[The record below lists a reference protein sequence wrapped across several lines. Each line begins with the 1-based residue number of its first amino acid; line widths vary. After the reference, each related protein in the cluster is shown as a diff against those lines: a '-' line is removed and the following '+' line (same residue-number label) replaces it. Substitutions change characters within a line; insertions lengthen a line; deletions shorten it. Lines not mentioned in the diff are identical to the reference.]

1 MVSQFPPL
9 AFSSNQIEVEGMA
22 GDGTT
27 LPTAFT
33 TIASRG
39 YFETLGVPLLRGRLF
54 TEQDRPGGPPLVV
67 VNKAFVS
74 RYLADRE
81 PIGSRMRVRQGTRQ
95 AGPFAEIIGVV
106 GDTRNNGVATA
117 PRPEAVIA
125 MEQGRDTWNQLY
137 LLVRSELD
145 SAALVPSLRTV
156 VASMDADQPVYNI
169 QTMDEAVALSSFQQ
183 RVSAMIIGVFAGIAL
198 VLAAIGIYGVMSYS
212 VSARTQEIGVRLAMG
227 AERTDVIRMV
237 LWQVA
242 RLVVVGVAIGVAL
255 LLGAGGAL
263 SGLLYGV
270 SASDP
275 LTIAVVSAALA
286 AVALLA
292 GWVPAW
298 RASRV
303 NPIQALRYE

>member
-1 MVSQFPPL
+1 
-9 AFSSNQIEVEGMA
+9 
-22 GDGTT
+22 
-27 LPTAFT
+27 
-33 TIASRG
+33 
-39 YFETLGVPLLRGRLF
+39 
-54 TEQDRPGGPPLVV
+54 
-67 VNKAFVS
+67 
-74 RYLADRE
+74 
-81 PIGSRMRVRQGTRQ
+81 MRVRQGTRQ

-117 PRPEAVIA
+117 PRPEAFIA